1 MESLLKSLQNQQNEL
16 NRLPEVSDGIPVRTA
31 VNWSDTTVRN
41 LFRDTEYEVVNQ
53 GFSVAS

>member
-1 MESLLKSLQNQQNEL
+1 MESLLKSLQRQQNEL
-16 NRLPEVSDGIPVRTA
+16 NKLPEVLDGISVRTA
-31 VNWSDTTVRN
+31 VNWSDTTVLN

>member
-16 NRLPEVSDGIPVRTA
+16 NKLPEVSDGIPRPA
-31 VNWSDTTVRN
+31 VNWSDQTVRN
-41 LFRDTEYEVVNQ
+41 LFRDTEYETVNQ

>member
-1 MESLLKSLQNQQNEL
+1 MESLLKSLQHNQNEL
-16 NRLPEVSDGIPVRTA
+16 NKLHEVADTIPVRQV
-31 VNWSDTTVRN
+31 VNWSDPTVRN

>member
-16 NRLPEVSDGIPVRTA
+16 NKLPEVSDGIPVRPA
-31 VNWSDTTVRN
+31 VNWSDPTVRN

-53 GFSVAS
+53 GFNVAS